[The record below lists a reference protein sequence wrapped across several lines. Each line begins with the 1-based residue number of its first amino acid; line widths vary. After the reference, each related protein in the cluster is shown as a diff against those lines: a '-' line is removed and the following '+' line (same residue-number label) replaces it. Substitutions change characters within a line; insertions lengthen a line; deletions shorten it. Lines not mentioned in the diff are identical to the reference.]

1 MAQTKDKKKP
11 LTKAA
16 PAKDKKKHGAA
27 LSDDDLK
34 HVAGGVGLGGAGIV
48 TSDKV
53 IKGWIEI

>member
-27 LSDDDLK
+27 LSDDVGWATRLMK
-34 HVAGGVGLGGAGIV
+34 HLRIV
-48 TSDKV
+48 TADR
-53 IKGWIEI
+53 